1 MKKVFS
7 LFLVMV
13 MILSFSVVSMAEDEV
28 TITIV
33 HTNDTHGRIVE
44 DSYNGNMGFA
54 KIATYVNMLR
64 EENPELLLID
74 AGDAFHGQ
82 TIAQLVRGE
91 SVAKVMNVMGYDV
104 MAPGN
109 HDFNYGYERLLEL
122 EDMIEFPIL
131 AGNIEMEDGTQLLN
145 SYVIKEVQ
153 GLKIGMFGLAT
164 PETEYKTH
172 PNNVKGLDF
181 TSPIEAAKMMVE
193 ELRDQVDVLIAIG
206 HIGEDAGSEFTSHKI
221 LAEVEGI
228 DLFVDGHS
236 HTAKPEGEMV
246 GNTLLVQAG
255 EYDENLGIVELVVTG
270 GEITSKTARLLSYEE
285 SAEIEEDA
293 EVKAA
298 IDDIKAANDLIT
310 GVELG
315 STPVNLDG
323 ERGMVRTT
331 DTNLS
336 NLIADAMLYETG
348 ADVALTNGGGIR
360 ASIEAGTVTVGDV
373 ITVLPFGNYI
383 VTVEVTGADI
393 VAALENGLTDYPA
406 TKGAFP
412 QVGGMTYTFDPNLP
426 AFERVTEVLI
436 DGMPVD
442 LEASYVLAT
451 NDFMAAGG
459 DEFTMLNQE
468 VVGMYAGLDEALI
481 NYMEVAELDNL
492 PEPNRSNALPI
503 EEVEE
508 VTYTVVAGDV
518 LWKIAQKFET
528 TWQAIAELNELS
540 NPNLI
545 FPGDVFVI
553 PQP

>member
-28 TITIV
+28 KITIV
-33 HTNDTHGRIVE
+33 HTNDTHGRILE
-44 DSYNGNMGFA
+44 DSYGGSMGFA

-109 HDFNYGYERLLEL
+109 HDFNYGYDRLLEL
-122 EDMIEFPIL
+122 GEMLEFPVI
-131 AGNIEMEDGTQLLN
+131 AGNIEKEDGTQLLDG
-145 SYVIKEVQ
+145 YIIKEVQ

-181 TSPIEAAKMMVE
+181 TSPIEAAKLMVE
-193 ELRDQVDVLIAIG
+193 ELRDQVDILIAVG
-206 HIGEDAGSEFTSHKI
+206 HIGEDEGSEFTSHKI

-270 GEITSKTARLLSYEE
+270 GEITSKTARLLTYEE
-285 SAEIEEDA
+285 SAEIEEDP
-293 EVKAA
+293 EVKAV
-298 IDDIKAANDLIT
+298 IEDIKAANDLIT

-315 STPVNLDG
+315 TTPVTLEG
-323 ERGMVRTT
+323 AREMVRTK

-393 VAALENGLTDYPA
+393 IAALENGLTDYPA

-426 AFERVTEVLI
+426 AFERVTEVLVDGTPI
-436 DGMPVD
+436 DP
-442 LEASYVLAT
+442 AATYVLAT

-459 DEFTMLNQE
+459 DEYTMLNQE

-481 NYMEVAELDNL
+481 NYMEVADLENL
-492 PEPNRSNALPI
+492 PEPNRSNPLPI
-503 EEVEE
+503 EEEEE
-508 VTYTVVAGDV
+508 VTYTVVSGDV
-518 LWKIAQKFET
+518 LWRIAQKFGT

-553 PQP
+553 PAP